1 MYTGYETRSIAELLR
16 DLMEC
21 ESPLIR
27 ELMKRV
33 EELEAELAHYKTVIR
48 VTTRYVE

>member
-1 MYTGYETRSIAELLR
+1 MYTGYENRSIAELIR

-33 EELEAELAHYKTVIR
+33 EDLEAELAKYRLAKK
-48 VTTRYVE
+48 TRYVE